1 MKVKKE
7 KNQHKKKAPKQPQSP
22 YVHFIND
29 RQVAVRKES
38 PNMSF
43 GDISKTIA
51 SEWSK
56 IKEEEKQKYVKK
68 ADLDKE
74 RYDLEYQK
82 YQRTDVCNENE
93 KVSGKIVEKAKK
105 SSTKLKKVV
114 KSTIDNKRGKKS
126 AKLIQN
132 QKRPVK
138 QISES
143 KAASEP
149 KDSIRKSTRERK
161 TPLWKFKDFDCSSEL
176 EDSEIHNNAC
186 SAVEEQA
193 KVKNQHFDSKNISK
207 DKFNNSIDSR
217 GSGEHLEI
225 DLSAGKD

>member
-1 MKVKKE
+1 MDVQKE
-7 KNQHKKKAPKQPQSP
+7 KKQHRKKAPKQPLSP

-43 GDISKTIA
+43 ADISKTIA

-105 SSTKLKKVV
+105 SSKKLKKVV

-126 AKLIQN
+126 AKPTQK
-132 QKRPVK
+132 QKRPAK
-138 QISES
+138 QISDT

-149 KDSIRKSTRERK
+149 ENSIRKSTRKRK
-161 TPLWKFKDFDCSSEL
+161 SPSWKFKDFEL
-176 EDSEIHNNAC
+176 EDSDIHDKTC

-193 KVKNQHFDSKNISK
+193 KVKNQNFHSKNISK
-207 DKFNNSIDSR
+207 DEFNSSIDSR

-225 DLSAGKD
+225 DSSAGKS